1 MLDFASEDVQLD
13 ADRYTCRLFI
23 GQRRAAAAAPIVEA
37 LRQSLGRASDMTTHV
52 PWFLAR
58 TMAWRNSPIIA
69 VLEER
74 DRPVAAVLFYDRQQ
88 FGIPT
93 GVIKGGN
100 RSGDGLVVAAACQR
114 MAALQAAI
122 AAVLAL
128 PWVHMVLVSMRA
140 EAAMPEA
147 MTSATPPFDCVWRSR
162 EVSTHLSLAGG
173 FEGFLSR
180 LRPRSRRN
188 YRYFRRRAENEIG
201 LAFVPNLP
209 PDDAMQ
215 AVAELHG
222 IAMHPVP
229 RARALKLEAAIR
241 NTPGYFAMGV
251 RDAAGRWLSYLSGW
265 RQPEGTFV
273 EWQLNRHDM
282 QAASLSTVMRT
293 YFLEHEAAR
302 GVTQVVFV
310 GGTSAA
316 LGRYCTPDRCFDLL
330 ATPAGVR
337 GRMIKRFMIRLHPQG
352 QVALL
357 MRGAASGPAPE
368 GT

>member
-1 MLDFASEDVQLD
+1 MLDFASEDVQLAV
-13 ADRYTCRLFI
+13 ADRYACRLFI
-23 GQRRAAAAAPIVEA
+23 GQRRAAAAAPVVEA
-37 LRQSLGRASDMTTHV
+37 LRQSLGLASDMTTHV
-52 PWFLAR
+52 PWFVAR
-58 TMAWRNSPIIA
+58 TAAWRNSPIIA
-69 VLEER
+69 VLEE
-74 DRPVAAVLFYDRQQ
+74 DDQPVAAVLFYDRQQ

-100 RSGDGLVVAAACQR
+100 RSGDGLVVAAPGQR

-128 PWVHMVLVSMRA
+128 PWVHMVLVSMRG
-140 EAAMPEA
+140 EALLEATAPAM
-147 MTSATPPFDCVWRSR
+147 PPFDCVWHSR

-188 YRYFRRRAENEIG
+188 YRYFRRRAENELG
-201 LAFVPNLP
+201 LAFVPSLR

-222 IAMHPVP
+222 VAMHPVP
-229 RARALKLEAAIR
+229 RARARRLEAAIR
-241 NTPGYFAMGV
+241 DTPGHFAMGV

-265 RQPEGTFV
+265 RQSEGTFV

-282 QAASLSTVMRT
+282 RAASLSTVMRT
-293 YFLEHEAAR
+293 YLLEHEAAG

-316 LGRYCTPDRCFDLL
+316 LGRYCAPERCFDLL

-337 GRMIKRFMIRLHPQG
+337 GRLTKRFMTRLHPRG

-357 MRGAASGPAPE
+357 MQGAASDPAPE

>member
-1 MLDFASEDVQLD
+1 MLDFTSEDVQLAV
-13 ADRYTCRLFI
+13 ADRYACRLFI
-23 GQRRAAAAAPIVEA
+23 GQRRAAAAAPVVEA
-37 LRQSLGRASDMTTHV
+37 LRQSLGLASDMTTYV
-52 PWFLAR
+52 PWFVAR
-58 TMAWRNSPIIA
+58 TVAWRNSPVIA
-69 VLEER
+69 VLEEN
-74 DRPVAAVLFYDRQQ
+74 DRPVAAVLFYGRQQ

-100 RSGDGLVVAAACQR
+100 RSGDGLVVAAEGHR
-114 MAALQAAI
+114 IAALQAAI
-122 AAVLAL
+122 AAALAL
-128 PWVHMVLVSMRA
+128 PWVHMVLVSMRG
-140 EAAMPEA
+140 EATPEA
-147 MTSATPPFDCVWRSR
+147 MASATPSFDCVWHSR

-188 YRYFRRRAENEIG
+188 YRYFRRRAENELG
-201 LAFVPNLP
+201 LAFLPNLR

-229 RARALKLEAAIR
+229 RARAHRLEAAIR
-241 NTPGYFAMGV
+241 DTPGYFAMGV

-282 QAASLSTVMRT
+282 PAVSLSTVMRT
-293 YFLEHEAAR
+293 YLLEHEAAS
-302 GVTQVVFV
+302 GVMQVVFV

-316 LGRYCTPDRCFDLL
+316 LGHYCAPDRCFDLL
-330 ATPAGVR
+330 ATPAGVQ
-337 GRMIKRFMIRLHPQG
+337 GRMIKRFMARLHPRG

-357 MRGAASGPAPE
+357 TRGAASGSAPK